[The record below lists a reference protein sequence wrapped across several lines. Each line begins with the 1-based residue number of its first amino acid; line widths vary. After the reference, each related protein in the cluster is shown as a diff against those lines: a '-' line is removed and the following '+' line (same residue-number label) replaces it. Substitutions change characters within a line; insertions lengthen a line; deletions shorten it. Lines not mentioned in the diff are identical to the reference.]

1 VLASTRKLGS
11 FAMIV
16 IANVLVG
23 LVAALPV

>member
-16 IANVLVG
+16 IANLLVE
-23 LVAALPV
+23 LVAALHV